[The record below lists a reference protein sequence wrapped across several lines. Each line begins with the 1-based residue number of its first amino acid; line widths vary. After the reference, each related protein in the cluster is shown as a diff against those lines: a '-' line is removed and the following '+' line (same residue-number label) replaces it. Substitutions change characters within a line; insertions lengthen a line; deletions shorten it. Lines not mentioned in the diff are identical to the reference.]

1 MNFSPSVYIIACFVF
16 ILLCIIF
23 AKPLKSLFKVIVNS
37 ALGCAA
43 IMIFNFVGGIF
54 GAYIG
59 VNAFTSLVVGLLGI
73 PGFLTLLVLQ
83 FLLK

>member
-1 MNFSPSVYIIACFVF
+1 MNPSVYIIACIVF
-16 ILLCIIF
+16 IVLCIVL

-37 ALGCAA
+37 ALGCVA
-43 IMIFNFVGGIF
+43 IIVFNFVGGIF

-59 VNAFTSLVVGLLGI
+59 VNAFTALMVGLFGL
-73 PGFLTLLVLQ
+73 PGFLSLLILQ

>member
-1 MNFSPSVYIIACFVF
+1 VSVYIIACILF
-16 ILLCIIF
+16 ILLCIAF
-23 AKPLKSLFKVIVNS
+23 AKPLKSLFKVVVNS

-43 IMIFNFVGGIF
+43 IVIFNFIGGLF

-59 VNAFTSLVVGLLGI
+59 VNAFTAITVGLFGI
-73 PGFLTLLVLQ
+73 PGFLSLLILQ

>member
-1 MNFSPSVYIIACFVF
+1 MNPSVYIIACIVF
-16 ILLCIIF
+16 IVLCIVL
-23 AKPLKSLFKVIVNS
+23 AKPLKLLFKVIVNS

-43 IMIFNFVGGIF
+43 IVMFNFVGGLF

-59 VNAFTSLVVGLLGI
+59 VNAFTALTVGLFGI
-73 PGFLTLLVLQ
+73 PGFLSLLILQ